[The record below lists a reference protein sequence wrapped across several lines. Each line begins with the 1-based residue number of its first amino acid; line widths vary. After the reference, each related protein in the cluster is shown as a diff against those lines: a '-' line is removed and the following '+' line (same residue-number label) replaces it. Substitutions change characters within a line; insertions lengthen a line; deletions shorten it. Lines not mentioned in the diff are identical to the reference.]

1 MAPLLVFLKDTEVGG
16 RDCAA
21 EREMEWRQ
29 RLDLEGEEQLS
40 ST

>member
-1 MAPLLVFLKDTEVGG
+1 MAPLLVFLKDMEVVG
-16 RDCAA
+16 REGAA

-29 RLDLEGEEQLS
+29 RKDLEGEEQLS

>member
-1 MAPLLVFLKDTEVGG
+1 MAPLLVFLKDIGVGG
-16 RDCAA
+16 REGVA

-29 RLDLEGEEQLS
+29 KIDLEGKEQLG